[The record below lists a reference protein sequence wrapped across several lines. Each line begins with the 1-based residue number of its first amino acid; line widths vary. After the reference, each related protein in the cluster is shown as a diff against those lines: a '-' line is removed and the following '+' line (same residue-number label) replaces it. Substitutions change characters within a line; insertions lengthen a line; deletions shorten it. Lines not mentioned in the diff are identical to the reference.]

1 MRFPLWSLPVWGNPA
16 PPSAQNLS
24 WNLFWQPFHVIATFC
39 MPSEGKSQFAAIQ
52 KAQNRAVFASF
63 RPKAVI
69 SQKTAGFWPAVFLN
83 YYEIGLAHFSAID
96 GIAAEFFLDA
106 EELIVF
112 RHAVSAPERTCF

>member
-1 MRFPLWSLPVWGNPA
+1 
-16 PPSAQNLS
+16 
-24 WNLFWQPFHVIATFC
+24 
-39 MPSEGKSQFAAIQ
+39 MPSEGKSQFATIQ
-52 KAQNRAVFASF
+52 KAQNRAVFASS

-69 SQKTAGFWPAVFLN
+69 SQKKRRVFGPPFFLN
-83 YYEIGLAHFSAID
+83 YYENSLAHFSAID